1 MPKYLFM
8 GNARLR
14 SVTFTVEAETED
26 QAKKIAMDGKYSDI
40 DYDDSIVDDFDID
53 ATEIVG
59 QAVPLPEIE

>member
-40 DYDDSIVDDFDID
+40 DYDEAIVDDFDID
-53 ATEIVG
+53 AKEVVG
-59 QAVPLPEIE
+59 QVVPDVAAE